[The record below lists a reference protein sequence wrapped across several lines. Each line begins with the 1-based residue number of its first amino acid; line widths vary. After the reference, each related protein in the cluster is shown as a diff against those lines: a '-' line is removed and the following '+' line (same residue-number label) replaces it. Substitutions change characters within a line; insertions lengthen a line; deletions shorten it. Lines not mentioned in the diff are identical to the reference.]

1 MTAWTTFRFKLIL
14 LSLAASVAMTSP
26 TMAQA
31 PRAGIV
37 TAAQGEVSAARSGLA
52 TRIPLK
58 FKDDV
63 FLQDRIEAGDG
74 SFAKILLGGK
84 ALVTVRERSVLT
96 ITEVPG
102 RATVELGRGQA
113 VLSLGKSLLAPGE
126 SVEIR
131 TPSAIAAVRG
141 STVLAIVEDTETI
154 AAFAVSKPV
163 LVSLLSNPGTF
174 VELASYQM
182 LNVLGTG
189 GAASFSAIRS
199 VPPGLLRFF
208 EQPKTGH
215 VQQLPD
221 KVVEQF
227 QRTASN
233 AANQGDPFPP
243 SLGSSTGFG
252 AFEGVCQNSPSSCAP
267 PVQPPGSPPVLPPGP
282 APPQP
287 QIQPATAGLP
297 PAGPPPAGP
306 PPGPPPPGPPA
317 PSLGTPSFKPPGS
330 GAPLPFQPFPGGGG
344 VNLPPGHGGV
354 PPGQLKK

>member
-1 MTAWTTFRFKLIL
+1 MTARTPSPSTLTL
-14 LSLAASVAMTSP
+14 LGLTLVIAVTSP

-37 TAAQGEVSAARSGLA
+37 TAAQGDVSAARTGLSA
-52 TRIPLK
+52 RIPLK

-74 SFAKILLGGK
+74 AFAKILPGGK
-84 ALVTVRERSVLT
+84 ALVTVRERSVVT

-126 SVEIR
+126 AVEIR

-141 STVLAIVEDTETI
+141 STVYASVGDTETI
-154 AAFAVSKPV
+154 AAFAVSRPV
-163 LVSLLSNPGTF
+163 LVSLQSNPGVF
-174 VELASYQM
+174 VELTSYQM
-182 LNVLGTG
+182 LNVVGIG
-189 GAASFSAIRS
+189 SAASFSPIRS
-199 VPPGLLRFF
+199 VPPGLLKYF

-227 QRTASN
+227 QQTAAN
-233 AANQGDPFPP
+233 AGNQGDPFPP
-243 SLGSSTGFG
+243 GLGSPKGFG
-252 AFEGVCQNSPSSCAP
+252 AYESVCQNSPSSCAP
-267 PVQPPGSPPVLPPGP
+267 PLQAPGPPPGP
-282 APPQP
+282 PLGPP
-287 QIQPATAGLP
+287 QIQNQPVSL
-297 PAGPPPAGP
+297 GPPPGQ
-306 PPGPPPPGPPA
+306 PPGPPPPGPPPA
-317 PSLGTPSFKPPGS
+317 GPPPPPSLGTPSFKPPGA
-330 GAPLPFQPFPGGGG
+330 GGPQPFQPFPGGGL
-344 VNLPPGHGGV
+344 NLPPGHGGI